1 MGLQQYWN
9 KRNFKKTPEP
19 RGKNA
24 EPEGRLQFV
33 IQKHAATRL
42 HYDFRLEL
50 NGTLKSWA
58 VPKGPSL
65 DPAQKRL
72 AVHVEDHP
80 LEYGQFE
87 GIIPAKQY
95 GGGTVLLWDR
105 GYWEPIGDPASGYR
119 RGRLKFTLHGEKLHG
134 LWNLVRM
141 GGRHEE
147 GKGNWL
153 LIKEDDEEAQ
163 RGKQGEIT
171 QTLEE
176 SVVSG
181 KTLAE
186 VAAGEHTVRLSKQP
200 SRKKPPAASGQRS
213 IKRTPAP
220 GARKASL
227 ERWMAPQLATL
238 VPTSPEGPDWVHEL
252 KYDGYRML
260 CRVKDRTATLLTRN
274 GHDWTAKLPHIAA
287 AAAGLPAK
295 TAWLDG
301 EVVALLPNGRI
312 SFQRLQNAFDAQI
325 DHELIYFV
333 FDLLYLDGYDF
344 RASSLLDRKRL
355 LSVLVQDSHPS
366 TLIRYSD
373 HIAGR
378 GEAAFAEACRR
389 GMEGLIAKRAAA
401 SYVAGRNRNW
411 VKVKCGRRQEF
422 VIGGF
427 TDPSGSRSAFG
438 ALLLGVYDEQGRL
451 RYAGRTGTGFS
462 DRSLKSLHARLKRLR
477 QPNSPFMN
485 PPGGSQAAG
494 VHWVKPTLVA
504 EVAFAEWTNDGRLRQ
519 ASFQGLREDKDAR
532 SVLVEHTSES
542 ASSERSGQPN
552 GSTKGL
558 GRKSRAVQG
567 DSERAAAE
575 ATMVGGVTLSHPDR
589 VLFPEQ
595 AVTKLELARYYET
608 VGEWILPHV
617 KDRPLTLLR
626 CPEGYQKECF
636 YQKHAND
643 QMPDVI
649 GRVEVP
655 EDHGTAYYMAAHTLD
670 ALLALVQMGV
680 LEIHTWGAKQDKL
693 DRPDRMIL
701 DLDPGPAVDW
711 SSVIEGA
718 QLLRTLLR
726 ELNLTS
732 FVKTTGGKG
741 LHVVVPLQRV
751 HTWDEVK
758 TFSKSLAEHLE
769 RLIPERFVAT
779 MSKARRKG
787 KIYVDYLRNAQ
798 GATAVAAFST
808 CARPG
813 APVSVPLAWDE
824 LSIDLRSDSF
834 TLVNLPDRLR
844 RLPKDPW
851 AEYGATKQRL
861 TKAMRHRLA

>member
-1 MGLQQYWN
+1 
-9 KRNFKKTPEP
+9 
-19 RGKNA
+19 
-24 EPEGRLQFV
+24 
-33 IQKHAATRL
+33 
-42 HYDFRLEL
+42 
-50 NGTLKSWA
+50 
-58 VPKGPSL
+58 
-65 DPAQKRL
+65 
-72 AVHVEDHP
+72 
-80 LEYGQFE
+80 
-87 GIIPAKQY
+87 
-95 GGGTVLLWDR
+95 
-105 GYWEPIGDPASGYR
+105 
-119 RGRLKFTLHGEKLHG
+119 
-134 LWNLVRM
+134 
-141 GGRHEE
+141 
-147 GKGNWL
+147 
-153 LIKEDDEEAQ
+153 
-163 RGKQGEIT
+163 
-171 QTLEE
+171 
-176 SVVSG
+176 
-181 KTLAE
+181 
-186 VAAGEHTVRLSKQP
+186 
-200 SRKKPPAASGQRS
+200 
-213 IKRTPAP
+213 
-220 GARKASL
+220 
-227 ERWMAPQLATL
+227 MAPQLATL

-378 GEAAFAEACRR
+378 GEAAFAAACRR

-643 QMPDVI
+643 QMPAVI
-649 GRVEVP
+649 G
-655 EDHGTAYYMAAHTLD
+655 
-670 ALLALVQMGV
+670 
-680 LEIHTWGAKQDKL
+680 
-693 DRPDRMIL
+693 
-701 DLDPGPAVDW
+701 
-711 SSVIEGA
+711 
-718 QLLRTLLR
+718 
-726 ELNLTS
+726 
-732 FVKTTGGKG
+732 
-741 LHVVVPLQRV
+741 
-751 HTWDEVK
+751 
-758 TFSKSLAEHLE
+758 
-769 RLIPERFVAT
+769 
-779 MSKARRKG
+779 
-787 KIYVDYLRNAQ
+787 
-798 GATAVAAFST
+798 
-808 CARPG
+808 
-813 APVSVPLAWDE
+813 
-824 LSIDLRSDSF
+824 
-834 TLVNLPDRLR
+834 
-844 RLPKDPW
+844 
-851 AEYGATKQRL
+851 
-861 TKAMRHRLA
+861 